1 MMAPARNLL
10 RRHCDSYGSFFDQ
23 TGLQLCERSDLMA
36 EKAASN
42 TGSNEQERAASGEA
56 AGSYQGWLQ
65 LGTGASRAGVAS
77 GDPAAG
83 TSSGTGERP
92 QPQPPPGLTRLA
104 PSRPTLT
111 ASLGHHPWWFWSP
124 RPTASGA
131 TMAPPPMP
139 SRWGMQPSEF
149 LRPSLAIGSHIRVVS
164 PPPRPQAGMWLLLK
178 AAQNQTKEPLLPQIP
193 KSYLRIKDGTMTARI
208 LLKYLANKLGLEDGS
223 EVQLSCRG
231 QQIPP
236 PMTLHQVRD
245 QVWRSTEATVL
256 LPPESA
262 SITDHLIT
270 LHYSRSV

>member
-1 MMAPARNLL
+1 MMAPAQNLL

-36 EKAASN
+36 EKDASN
-42 TGSNEQERAASGEA
+42 TGSNDQEKSKEKAASGEA

-65 LGTGASRAGVAS
+65 LGTGASRAGVAP

-92 QPQPPPGLTRLA
+92 QAPPGLTRLA
-104 PSRPTLT
+104 PSHPALT

-131 TMAPPPMP
+131 TMAPSPMP

-149 LRPSLAIGSHIRVVS
+149 LGPSLAIGSHIRVVS

-193 KSYLRIKDGTMTARI
+193 KSYLRIKDGRMTARI

-223 EVQLSCRG
+223 EPCQKLGHEPSSLRG
-231 QQIPP
+231 PENKAPIAAPVMP
-236 PMTLHQVRD
+236 
-245 QVWRSTEATVL
+245 L
-256 LPPESA
+256 L
-262 SITDHLIT
+262 
-270 LHYSRSV
+270 YW

>member
-42 TGSNEQERAASGEA
+42 TGSNDQERAASGEA

-65 LGTGASRAGVAS
+65 LGTGASRAGVAP

-104 PSRPTLT
+104 PSRPALT

-124 RPTASGA
+124 RPTASGV

-164 PPPRPQAGMWLLLK
+164 PPPRLQAGMWLLLK
-178 AAQNQTKEPLLPQIP
+178 AAQNQ
-193 KSYLRIKDGTMTARI
+193 
-208 LLKYLANKLGLEDGS
+208 
-223 EVQLSCRG
+223 
-231 QQIPP
+231 
-236 PMTLHQVRD
+236 
-245 QVWRSTEATVL
+245 
-256 LPPESA
+256 
-262 SITDHLIT
+262 
-270 LHYSRSV
+270 